1 MSVYRSVRLSLF
13 ICAIFGAL
21 IACEPGTSPEDATAS
36 QYGTVALPLTSVG
49 DLGEVFQIEEAYLSL
64 KGPQSA
70 HIFIDPD
77 AGERFERTI
86 RTGTYTLEV
95 LGSLR
100 MTRRDYQGAIHAFIA
115 ELDGP
120 APTFEITPGQVTPV
134 TLRLISPIYEVPT
147 GEPSTGT
154 LTIETEVTFEEVA
167 VECHPGTF
175 EAIDCGHNL
184 QGRSSRVCEEGQWG
198 EWTPC
203 DAPEG
208 CEPGDS
214 EWMSCVRP
222 DGASGA
228 MNLVCDQDGQWDTD
242 GACAAFVSDDSP
254 GTDQCEPGTFEY
266 SGCEL
271 EDGREG
277 EVTIFCDDG
286 EWVAI
291 AECSETL
298 NKELITIEPCTY
310 EGIYEM
316 ECETTDDQSGWTLR
330 QCVDGQEIIGHCNVI
345 PMLCDSDAACSQS
358 GHVCSDEGECVPGPI
373 KTPCVLGVKPAA
385 GRFPNTGTL
394 TPTVTVTTNPGC
406 EASWSDDVWSYP
418 PNGFTPDCEN
428 LFKGFAGAVETVSEW
443 IGLKDIE
450 IAVLVCEGLPKA
462 TDPNKTVTTQA
473 LVLQA
478 HCECEDGSYL
488 PNSKLVTYTF

>member
-70 HIFIDPD
+70 HIFIDPN
-77 AGERFERTI
+77 AGEHFERTI

-95 LGSLR
+95 LGSVR
-100 MTRRDYQGAIHAFIA
+100 MTRRDYQGAVHSFIA

-134 TLRLISPIYEVPT
+134 TLRLVSPIYDVPT

-154 LTIETEVTFEEVA
+154 FTIETEVTFEEVA

-242 GACAAFVSDDSP
+242 GECAAFVSDDSP

-271 EDGREG
+271 EDGSEG
-277 EVTIFCDDG
+277 EGTLFCDDSG
-286 EWVAI
+286 QWTPAGPC
-291 AECSETL
+291 AEQAEIWTHQVLGDCE
-298 NKELITIEPCTY
+298 E
-310 EGIYEM
+310 EGVTTW
-316 ECETTDDQSGWTLR
+316 ECENDEGELGTEHVS
-330 QCVDGQEIIGHCNVI
+330 CVDGQAVSYGCVNIPGGHGSTGHGESATTPNVFAPGWDSDNTCSI
-345 PMLCDSDAACSQS
+345 VVNPQGFFPMLQGHRSSASTDNGCSIDLVGDPIVVPEGAFPSLNLITLGTGAAIVVTMTGVTPPATPVSM
-358 GHVCSDEGECVPGPI
+358 GVGLTYECTCPDGDKAQRYVS
-373 KTPCVLGVKPAA
+373 
-385 GRFPNTGTL
+385 TL
-394 TPTVTVTTNPGC
+394 
-406 EASWSDDVWSYP
+406 
-418 PNGFTPDCEN
+418 F
-428 LFKGFAGAVETVSEW
+428 
-443 IGLKDIE
+443 
-450 IAVLVCEGLPKA
+450 
-462 TDPNKTVTTQA
+462 
-473 LVLQA
+473 
-478 HCECEDGSYL
+478 
-488 PNSKLVTYTF
+488 